1 MCTVSGVYYTHPSTI
16 DHNVGLQLSNQQAS
30 SHNAAAVKNKQ
41 QYNQADDTIN
51 ALKKT
56 CIRAT
61 KVEV

>member
-1 MCTVSGVYYTHPSTI
+1 MCTVSGVYYTHLSTI
-16 DHNVGLQLSNQQAS
+16 DHIVGLQLPNQQAS

-41 QYNQADDTIN
+41 RYNRADNTIN

-56 CIRAT
+56 LRAT